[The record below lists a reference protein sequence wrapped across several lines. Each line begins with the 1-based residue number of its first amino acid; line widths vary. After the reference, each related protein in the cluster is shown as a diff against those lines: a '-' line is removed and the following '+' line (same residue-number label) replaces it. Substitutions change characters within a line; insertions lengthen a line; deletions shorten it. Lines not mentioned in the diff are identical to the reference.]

1 MDAIM
6 SRKKWIGLIF
16 LKMLLFSGWAN
27 AQNYIFA
34 QLNGAPINTNG
45 WNLQGSAAIGNI
57 KFNNNSELIVCPARN
72 STSGAVFY
80 NQPINLSICN
90 KWKAAFEFRMFDGSG
105 ADGIAFCFLEVPP
118 VGFVSGAGLGIPAN
132 ANGLKICFD
141 TYNNCITPSNASVPK
156 VEIRWGVGYNEC
168 WSQPT
173 LENTSGAISYIR
185 STDYNQALIEY
196 DNGNITV
203 SVNGNVLLTGNQTFT
218 FTGYLGF
225 TASTGGSTD
234 NHSIRNVVIYTDMP
248 PSYAGGVNGL
258 AGGCPNQVIQLGTTP
273 NAAYQYSWL
282 PATGI
287 SNAAISNPSLQL
299 INNTDTIQTIQYKVQ
314 TAFKTNPGCYSS
326 DSVTIQVKPNPI
338 IQFKRPAICLLDALA
353 TFTDSSY
360 SRDPASLPFTY
371 QWNFGD
377 PAATLGNPNQS
388 NLQNPTHS
396 YSAASVYQ
404 VSSKVT
410 SASGCSDSL
419 ILPFTVNGAIP
430 KADLQITSSRNFCNN
445 EPITIIDK
453 STVNFGNT
461 TRINIY
467 WDEQL
472 DPTGVET
479 DIQPAFNKK
488 YPHFYPYFNDTAG
501 RNVTLRYE
509 VYSGI
514 SCKNTIIRTFSLV
527 AYPKVVFSELPDLCS
542 NSLPYQIIEA
552 GEITGIRGTG
562 IFSGSGVQSFG
573 LFTPFTATKIPVQY
587 LYETYKGCKD
597 SATQIITVH
606 GAPSVNAGSDLRVAE
621 GRTIRIPAQVNGNGS
636 RVQWIPAIYLNNDT
650 ILNPDCTPLKD
661 ITYLLVA
668 TDSNSCSAVDTLNI
682 KVLLKPIAPNAF
694 SPNGDGI
701 NDTWQ
706 ILYLNDF
713 PNCRVEIFT
722 RAGLLIFQS
731 NGYGTPWD
739 GNYKGNPLPIG
750 TYYYIIQPG
759 NGIETVKGSVTL
771 LR

>member
-1 MDAIM
+1 MM
-6 SRKKWIGLIF
+6 NQKKWIGFIVVWSF
-16 LKMLLFSGWAN
+16 FISGRAN

-34 QLNGAPINTNG
+34 QLNGAPINTSG

-57 KFNNNSELIVCPARN
+57 KYNNNSELIICPARN
-72 STSGAVFY
+72 NTSGAVFF
-80 NQPINLSICN
+80 NQPINLNICN

-105 ADGIAFCFLEVPP
+105 ADGIAFCFLDVPP
-118 VGFVSGAGLGIPAN
+118 VGFVTGAGLGIPAN
-132 ANGLKICFD
+132 ANGLKVCFD
-141 TYNNCITPSNASVPK
+141 TYNNCVSPSNTRVPK

-203 SVNGNVLLTGNQTFT
+203 SVNGNILLTGNQTFT

-248 PSYAGGVNGL
+248 PSFAGGVNGI

-287 SNAAISNPSLQL
+287 SNTSIANPSLQL

-314 TAFKTNPGCYSS
+314 TAFKTNPGCFSS

-377 PAATLGNPNQS
+377 PAATPSNPNQS
-388 NLQNPTHS
+388 TLQNPTHT
-396 YSAASVYQ
+396 YLAAAVYQ
-404 VSSKVT
+404 VSSKIT
-410 SASGCSDSL
+410 TAAGCTDSL
-419 ILPFTVNGAIP
+419 TLPFTVNGAIP

-445 EPITIIDK
+445 EPIIIIDK

-461 TRINIY
+461 TRIDIY
-467 WDEQL
+467 WDDLL
-472 DPTGVET
+472 DPTGVQT
-479 DIQPAFNKK
+479 DNQPAFNKK
-488 YPHFYPYFNDTAG
+488 YPHVYPHFNDTAG
-501 RNVTLRYE
+501 RNVTVRYE

-514 SCKNTIIRTFSLV
+514 SCKNAITRTFSLV
-527 AYPKVVFSELPDLCS
+527 ANPEVVFNSLPDFCS
-542 NSLPYQIIEA
+542 NFPPYQIIEA
-552 GEITGIRGTG
+552 SEITGINGTG
-562 IFSGSGVQSFG
+562 TFTGIGVQTSG
-573 LFTPFTATKIPVQY
+573 LFTPFTAAQIAVQY
-587 LYETYKGCKD
+587 LYETYRGCRD
-597 SATQIITVH
+597 SATQVITVH
-606 GAPSVNAGSDLRVAE
+606 GAPTVNAGADLRVPE
-621 GRTIRIPAQVNGNGS
+621 GKTITIPALANGNGIHL
-636 RVQWIPAIYLNNDT
+636 QWIPSLYLNSDT
-650 ILNPDCTPLKD
+650 LLQPNCTPLKD
-661 ITYLLVA
+661 ISYQLVV
-668 TDSNSCSAVDTLNI
+668 TDSNACVAVDTLNV

-706 ILYLNDF
+706 ILYLNDY

-722 RAGLLIFQS
+722 RAGQLIFQS
-731 NGYGTPWD
+731 IGYTTPWD
-739 GNYKGNPLPIG
+739 GTYNGKPLPIG
-750 TYYYIIQPG
+750 TYYYVIQPG
-759 NGIETVKGSVTL
+759 NGVETVMGSITL